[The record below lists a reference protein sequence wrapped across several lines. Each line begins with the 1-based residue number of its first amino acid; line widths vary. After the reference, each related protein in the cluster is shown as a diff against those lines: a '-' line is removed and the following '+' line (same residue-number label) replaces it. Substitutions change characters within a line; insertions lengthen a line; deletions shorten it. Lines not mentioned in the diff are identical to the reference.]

1 MNIFH
6 EIYGVYF
13 RIISEILKLPEIT
26 KQQKNKIISEYGFD
40 ETNLY
45 INNYTKSLLEEN
57 ESGSYKRII
66 KNNPVFILTE
76 IQKRWIKSK
85 LDSPK
90 INLFL
95 ENDTINLLKKRLE
108 NVSPLYRNE
117 DFQYTDR
124 FNDGDNF
131 SDINYQKNFRK
142 IIRAVENHEILEIN
156 FRNKNNKEMKKCC
169 VPLKIQYSP
178 KNDRFRILAFDI
190 LNDQSNIINIG
201 RITEINSTGK
211 TYQENISEEKYS
223 GGNKS
228 VTVCISNERNAPKRF
243 FMEFAPYKKR
253 TECDNKT
260 GKCTVQLWYDQPDE
274 TELLIRL
281 LSFGAVI
288 EIVSPP
294 EFRRK
299 AKERID
305 RQYELLHKKMPV

>member
-13 RIISEILKLPEIT
+13 RIISEILKVPEIT
-26 KQQKNKIISEYGFD
+26 DEQKNKIISQYGFD
-40 ETNLY
+40 ETTLHINEY
-45 INNYTKSLLEEN
+45 IKGLLKKT
-57 ESGSYKRII
+57 ESGYYMRVI
-66 KNNPVFILTE
+66 KNNPVFVLTE

-85 LDSPK
+85 LYSPK

-95 ENDTINLLKKRLE
+95 ENDTINSLKKRLE
-108 NVSPLYRNE
+108 NVPPLYRNE

-142 IIRAVENHEILEIN
+142 TINAVKNREILEIN
-156 FRNKNNKEMKKCC
+156 FKNKNNKEMKSLC

-178 KNDRFRILAFDI
+178 KNDRFRILAFDV
-190 LNDQSNIINIG
+190 LKNKSNIINIG
-201 RITEINSTGK
+201 RITGINSTGK
-211 TYQENISEEKYS
+211 IFHENISEEKYLS
-223 GGNKS
+223 QSKS
-228 VTVCISNERNAPKRF
+228 VTVCISDERNAPKRF

-253 TECDNKT
+253 TEYDNQT
-260 GKCTVQLWYDQPDE
+260 GRCTVELWYDKPDE

-299 AKERID
+299 AKERVEK
-305 RQYELLHKKMPV
+305 QYKLLHKKMPV